1 MFLRY
6 TRLRKRHQKDVPEGK
21 DFPDVMFLGFW
32 KFSFTYFTKVTR
44 DQKSRKLFL
53 AVSSASLKIVDRR
66 EEKQRT
72 NSLVLGKQ
80 RMVYRLQYQNDFHGD
95 NTCSSARDFADEL
108 DEYDMVGIQIVGDK
122 MRRRL
127 AEKHR
132 MLELQQSRSSL
143 RYALTL
149 LPCTDLKRVITL
161 ARLPVP
167 WIRSAVSGTPSL
179 PYLVLN

>member
-1 MFLRY
+1 MKE
-6 TRLRKRHQKDVPEGK
+6 KRSTN
-21 DFPDVMFLGFW
+21 FLG
-32 KFSFTYFTKVTR
+32 
-44 DQKSRKLFL
+44 L
-53 AVSSASLKIVDRR
+53 A
-66 EEKQRT
+66 
-72 NSLVLGKQ
+72 KQ
-80 RMVYRLQYQNDFHGD
+80 RMIERLQYQNDFHGD
-95 NTCSSARDFADEL
+95 NTCSSAGDFADEL

-132 MLELQQSRSSL
+132 MLELQQSRSSF

-149 LPCTDLKRVITL
+149 LPCTDLKHVITL

-167 WIRSAVSGTPSL
+167 WIRSTVSGTPSL